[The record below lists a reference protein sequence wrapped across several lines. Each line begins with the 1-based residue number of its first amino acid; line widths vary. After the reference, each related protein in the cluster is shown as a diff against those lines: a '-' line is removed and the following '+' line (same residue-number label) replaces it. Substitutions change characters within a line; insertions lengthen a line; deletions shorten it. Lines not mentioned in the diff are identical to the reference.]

1 MVHILYKHPIN
12 CSWLYKSSQVHGRS
26 WPSTGTTYVPCAHTC
41 LRREQHLNVF
51 QVVVLVQISA
61 VLRLKA
67 SQVDTGKLKRK
78 KTSLKWHD
86 YTWPH
91 RPSMV
96 LIWKRFQVLCIIHI
110 RFVMIFFDKSRCFQ
124 QNQNQHWP
132 SWWSKAMGTADSI
145 RAPWLERKPS
155 WKIIPTGSTSSI
167 FLERYWRSRG
177 HWQTLN
183 SKKHNHPQMTQ
194 HARKHRPC

>member
-1 MVHILYKHPIN
+1 MAEVGHQLVRLMCPVPTHAWEENSILT
-12 CSWLYKSSQVHGRS
+12 CSKSLSWCRFQRCYVWKLPRS
-26 WPSTGTTYVPCAHTC
+26 TQENWNG
-41 LRREQHLNVF
+41 
-51 QVVVLVQISA
+51 
-61 VLRLKA
+61 
-67 SQVDTGKLKRK
+67 K